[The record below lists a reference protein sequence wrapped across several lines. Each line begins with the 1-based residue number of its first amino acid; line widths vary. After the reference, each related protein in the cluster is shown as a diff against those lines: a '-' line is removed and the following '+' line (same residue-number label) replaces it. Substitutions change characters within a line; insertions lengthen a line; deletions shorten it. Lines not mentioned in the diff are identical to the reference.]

1 MKQVHLVK
9 YQKLVPKRHLSKP
22 KVKRVTPSLKKQK
35 ETAMLRKKSPLVMMG
50 PTEWV
55 TAMVQKPMSEETM
68 STMVLRK
75 KST

>member
-9 YQKLVPKRHLSKP
+9 YQKLIPKRYLSKP

-68 STMVLRK
+68 STLVLRK